1 VIVQL
6 DTAIEALRDEEAE
19 AAAKHIR
26 GARELARESLTE
38 ARRSMHALRPQPLEK
53 ADFADALKAII
64 TNTMAG
70 TSLQSVFQLKGE
82 PRKLQSSVEENL
94 LHIGQEALT
103 NALRHARATKFQA
116 RLSFDS
122 DAVRLELRDNG
133 KGFVVDCVNGRGIG
147 LIGMKERAQQIGAT
161 LVVTSKPGKGT
172 TIVAVSPYPAA
183 VHDMKASGAKKKP
196 GGTKKERIRVLIA
209 DDHAVVREGLVALVK
224 RKSDMVIVAEA
235 SNGREA
241 VDLWKQH
248 RPHVTLLDLRM
259 PELDGVGAI
268 KEIREIDPNAHIVVL
283 TTYDGDEDI
292 YRAIKAGAKAYL
304 LKDTAR
310 DALVDTVRRV
320 HAGETYLPPQLAAKL
335 AERVSGAALSQRE
348 MEVLQRMAAGKS
360 NKEIGAQLF
369 ISDGTVKT
377 HVKCIFTKLD
387 VVSRTEKPSR
397 PQPAAV

>member
-1 VIVQL
+1 
-6 DTAIEALRDEEAE
+6 
-19 AAAKHIR
+19 
-26 GARELARESLTE
+26 
-38 ARRSMHALRPQPLEK
+38 
-53 ADFADALKAII
+53 
-64 TNTMAG
+64 
-70 TSLQSVFQLKGE
+70 
-82 PRKLQSSVEENL
+82 
-94 LHIGQEALT
+94 
-103 NALRHARATKFQA
+103 
-116 RLSFDS
+116 
-122 DAVRLELRDNG
+122 
-133 KGFVVDCVNGRGIG
+133 
-147 LIGMKERAQQIGAT
+147 MKI
-161 LVVTSKPGKGT
+161 
-172 TIVAVSPYPAA
+172 
-183 VHDMKASGAKKKP
+183 SGAKKQSR
-196 GGTKKERIRVLIA
+196 GTKKECIRVLIA
-209 DDHAVVREGLVALVK
+209 DDHAVVREGLVALVR

-268 KEIREIDPNAHIVVL
+268 REIREVDPNAHIVVL

-320 HAGETYLPPQLAAKL
+320 HAGETYLPPSLAAKL

-360 NKEIGAQLF
+360 NKEIGAELF

-377 HVKCIFTKLD
+377 HVKSIFTKLD
-387 VVSRTEKPSR
+387 VVSRTE
-397 PQPAAV
+397 AVATATRRGLIQL